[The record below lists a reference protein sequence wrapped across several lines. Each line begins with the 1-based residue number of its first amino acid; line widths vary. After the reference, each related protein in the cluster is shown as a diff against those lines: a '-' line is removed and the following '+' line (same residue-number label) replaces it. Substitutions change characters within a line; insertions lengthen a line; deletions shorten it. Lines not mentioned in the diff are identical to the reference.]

1 MKQPVLL
8 AIVSASMIFLPGNVS
23 FASDNWTELQHV
35 DVGASGV
42 VDYYADLSTIQQR
55 GNRARIMTLD
65 DFNNRRWGDNSH
77 PTYSIVSSLE
87 LDCNAKKV
95 RILSWKRY
103 TANMG
108 AGEVKWNF
116 ETANA
121 KFESFTLSDKVPAYV
136 AFKAAC
142 RK

>member
-1 MKQPVLL
+1 MKQHVLL
-8 AIVSASMIFLPGNVS
+8 AIVSASMFFLPGNVS

-42 VDYYADLSTIQQR
+42 VDYYADLSTIQQQGTR
-55 GNRARIMTLD
+55 VKIVTIN
-65 DFNNRRWGDNSH
+65 DFNNRRWGANSH
-77 PTYSIVSSLE
+77 PVYSIVSSLE
-87 LDCNAKKV
+87 LDCKAKKV

-108 AGEVKWNF
+108 EGEARMHN
-116 ETANA
+116 ETPNA

-136 AFKAAC
+136 AYKAAC